1 MNKKSKTYLIL
12 GAFVLTGYISC
23 GFLLAVFQERVV
35 YLKPNRPF
43 APCEALRSS
52 TSITQGGTRMYH
64 QSEGRDTVVVFYHGN
79 GNVACDTAFMGN
91 HFSVSG
97 ADYIFPE
104 YEGYG
109 GDGNVP
115 SHDGVKRN
123 VVDVINYVKT
133 QSYDEVIIIGQSIGT
148 AASSYHVS
156 LEPPDK
162 VFLVSPMLSIEHAAK
177 MRFPI
182 YPVHLFV
189 DNAFDNA
196 VLLRDYAGDIVIAHG
211 SRDISIPS
219 KSGRL
224 LFESLST
231 KQKEFILVDGASHSS
246 MLQEEIVIQ
255 AIKNHIRKEL

>member
-1 MNKKSKTYLIL
+1 MNKKSKIYLTL
-12 GAFVLTGYISC
+12 GAVVLIGYISC
-23 GFLLAVFQERVV
+23 GFLLVVFQERIV

-43 APCEALRSS
+43 APCEDLA
-52 TSITQGGTRMYH
+52 TSNMITQGGTRMYH
-64 QSEGRDTVVVFYHGN
+64 QNDGHDTVVIFYHGN
-79 GNVACDTAFMGN
+79 GNVACDAAFMSN
-91 HFSVSG
+91 HFLVSG

-115 SHDGVKRN
+115 SHHGVKRT
-123 VVDVINYVKT
+123 VVDIIDYVKT
-133 QSYDEVIIIGQSIGT
+133 QSYDEVMIIGQSIGT

-182 YPVHLFV
+182 YPVQFFV

-196 VLLRDYAGDIVIAHG
+196 ALLKSYTGDIVIAHG

-224 LFESLST
+224 LFERLHT
-231 KQKEFILVDGASHSS
+231 EQKEFILVDGASHSS

-255 AIKNHIRKEL
+255 AIKDHIRKEL